1 MKKTFI
7 KIVSSPITHFNFML
21 VGSLAL
27 IQLVHIHAHHAMEHD
42 IHGVVRKYCTEKP
55 GECAEYLPEDWL
67 R

>member
-1 MKKTFI
+1 MMS
-7 KIVSSPITHFNFML
+7 VSVLI
-21 VGSLAL
+21 L
-27 IQLVHIHAHHAMEHD
+27 IQSLHIRAHHKMEHD